1 MRNFSHLAEYRLKP
15 ANIHECLDTTL
26 TRLNTKIA
34 HHQIPIAIQKH
45 YGNLPKILCNGDE
58 LNQVFINI
66 IVNALESIEQS
77 HRIAMGEIRI
87 LTFKQDNYVVIRINN
102 NGPMI
107 SANLQ
112 DQIFDPFFTTKPDA
126 RGLGLSI
133 SRSIIVDR
141 HQGQILC
148 HSRPEETYFEVQIPL
163 RPNLLGI
170 NAPRLD

>member
-1 MRNFSHLAEYRLKP
+1 MRNFSRLDDHRLNLAD
-15 ANIHECLDTTL
+15 IHSCLDTTL
-26 TRLNTKIA
+26 KLLNTQIS
-34 HHQIPIAIQKH
+34 HHQIPIAVQKH
-45 YGNLPKILCNGDE
+45 YGKLPKIHCHENS
-58 LNQVFINI
+58 LNQVFNHI
-66 IVNALESIEQS
+66 IVNALDAIEQT
-77 HRIAMGEIRI
+77 HRMTMGEIRI
-87 LTFKQDNYVVIRINN
+87 QTFRQDKYAIIRISN

-107 SANLQ
+107 SANLK
-112 DQIFDPFFTTKPDA
+112 DQIFDPFFTTKPEA

-163 RPNLLGI
+163 QPNPLEI

>member
-1 MRNFSHLAEYRLKP
+1 MRNFSRFDEHRLKLVD
-15 ANIHECLDTTL
+15 IHDCLDRTL
-26 TRLNTKIA
+26 KLLNAQIS
-34 HHQIPIAIQKH
+34 HHHIPIAVQKH
-45 YGNLPKILCNGDE
+45 YGNLPKIQCCEDK
-58 LNQVFINI
+58 LNQVFRSIM
-66 IVNALESIEQS
+66 VNALDAIEQT
-77 HRIAMGEIRI
+77 HRMTMGEIRI
-87 LTFKQDNYVVIRINN
+87 QTFKQDRYAIIRIAN

-107 SANLQ
+107 STNLK

-141 HQGQILC
+141 YQGHILC

-163 RPNLLGI
+163 GPNPLEI